1 MLIMADIADMCM
13 MESKITSKAVKN
25 KKERENTRK
34 EKKEGKEES
43 CSHQL
48 LYIYI
53 YTIHTFPNREGHSN
67 NSISS
72 WNTIQTTYEI

>member
-1 MLIMADIADMCM
+1 MADTADMCM

-25 KKERENTRK
+25 KTEREREREHKKTKER
-34 EKKEGKEES
+34 KEES

-48 LYIYI
+48 LYVYIYI
-53 YTIHTFPNREGHSN
+53 VHTFSNREGHSN

-72 WNTIQTTYEI
+72 WNTI